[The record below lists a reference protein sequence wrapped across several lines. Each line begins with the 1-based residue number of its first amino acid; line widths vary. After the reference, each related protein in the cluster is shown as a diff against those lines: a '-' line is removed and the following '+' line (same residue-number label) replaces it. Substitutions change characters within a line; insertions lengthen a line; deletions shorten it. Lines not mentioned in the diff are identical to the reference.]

1 MRYTAV
7 FEFAEEPT
15 IKRSDSWNGGK
26 LITIQFSDAIKELE
40 LLRETV
46 EAIAFGDGDAQEMA
60 QQTLDLLN

>member
-15 IKRSDSWNGGK
+15 IKKSDTWLGGT
-26 LITIQFSDAIKELE
+26 LCIVQFSDVIKELE